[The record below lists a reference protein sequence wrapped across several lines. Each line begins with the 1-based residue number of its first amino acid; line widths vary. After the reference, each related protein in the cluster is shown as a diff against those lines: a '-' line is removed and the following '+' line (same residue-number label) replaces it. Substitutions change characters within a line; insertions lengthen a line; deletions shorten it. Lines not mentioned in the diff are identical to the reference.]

1 VETQEALAVGDMANF
16 KDMVGTGHDTVAKIF
31 WAVARERDAT
41 IAMTHKEHGI
51 WKSISWAEYGR
62 KAQLAGLGLC
72 ALGMQPGELATIL
85 AESIPEW
92 LFADMGVLGAGGISV
107 GIYPTSSRDQV
118 AYILN
123 DSAAVYLFVE
133 DEEQLDKYL
142 ERRGQLPGIRRV
154 IVFDMEGLRAF
165 RDPMVMSFDELL
177 ALGEA
182 REAAH
187 PTLWQERIA
196 GSVPDRAAIFV
207 YTSGTTGPPKGAMLS
222 HRNILFA
229 IERFAEAVETND
241 KDQTLAFLP
250 LCHMAERT
258 MTAFRPLGYGGV
270 VNFAESPDTV
280 LENLR
285 EISPT
290 VFFAVPRIWE
300 KLYSTV
306 VVTLLDATKLEQWAY
321 KQAMKVG
328 YAVAERQLDHRE
340 IPAPLRAL
348 HWLISITVLRNV
360 KKLTGLDKARLI
372 GSGAAP
378 ISPDVLRWFIALGI
392 PMIEMYGQTECSG
405 LATAMS
411 PHDIKLGTVG
421 KPLQDTEVVISPEG
435 EILIRGPHV
444 FLGYHNKPDRTRDAI
459 DDKGWLHSGDI
470 GMIDNQGFVKITD
483 RKNDI
488 IITSGGKNITPTE
501 IENKIKFSPY
511 VTDAIVIGDRRNYL
525 TCLVMIDHD
534 NVAKYAQDR
543 KINFTDYKS
552 LTNLPEVRELIWAE
566 VEKVN
571 GTLSNVESIKKISL
585 LDILL
590 TAEDEEMTPTL
601 KLRRKFVNEKY
612 GDVINRMYRPEVA
625 AAPTTGT

>member
-1 VETQEALAVGDMANF
+1 MATF
-16 KDMVGTGHDTVAKIF
+16 KDMVGAGHDTVAKIF
-31 WAVARERDAT
+31 WAVAQDRGAT
-41 IAMTHKEHGI
+41 VAMTHKEHGI
-51 WKSISWAEYGR
+51 WKSVTWAEYGR

-72 ALGMQPGELATIL
+72 ALGMQQGDLATIL
-85 AESIPEW
+85 SESIPEW

-142 ERRGQLPGIRRV
+142 ERRDQLSGIRKV

-165 RDPMVMSFDELL
+165 RDPLVMSFEELL

-182 REAAH
+182 HEAAH
-187 PTLWQERIA
+187 PHLWAGRIA
-196 GSVPDRAAIFV
+196 GSVPDHAAIFV

-229 IERFAEAVETND
+229 IERFAEAVETTD

-258 MTAFRPLGYGGV
+258 MTAFRPLGYGGI

-306 VVTLLDATKLEQWAY
+306 VVTLMDATKLEQWAY
-321 KQAMKVG
+321 RQAMKIG
-328 YAVAERQLDHRE
+328 YAVAERQLDHQS
-340 IPAPLRAL
+340 IPPALGAL
-348 HWLISITVLRNV
+348 HWLVSTTVLRNV

-411 PHDIKLGTVG
+411 PQDIKLGTVG
-421 KPLQDTEVVISPEG
+421 KALQDTEVAISADG

-444 FLGYHNKPDRTRDAI
+444 FLGYHNKPERTRDAI
-459 DDKGWLHSGDI
+459 DDKGWLHSGDV
-470 GMIDNQGFVKITD
+470 GFIDNQGFLKITD
-483 RKNDI
+483 RKSDI

-525 TCLVMIDHD
+525 TCLIMIDHD
-534 NVAKYAQDR
+534 NVAKFAQDK

-552 LTNLPEVRELIWAE
+552 LTNLPEVKELIWAE

-571 GTLSNVESIKKISL
+571 RSLSNVESIKKISL

-612 GDVINRMYRPEVA
+612 KDAINRMYGVGAVSPA
-625 AAPTTGT
+625 TGA

>member
-1 VETQEALAVGDMANF
+1 MANF
-16 KDMVGTGHDTVAKIF
+16 HDMVSAGNDTVAKIF
-31 WAVARERDAT
+31 EAVVLERGDK

-51 WKSISWAEYGR
+51 WKSISWAKYGR
-62 KAQLAGLGLC
+62 MARLTGLGLC

-85 AESIPEW
+85 SESIPEW
-92 LFADMGVLGAGGISV
+92 LFADMGVLGVGGISV

-123 DSAAVYLFVE
+123 DSGAVYLFVE

-142 ERRGQLPGIRRV
+142 ERRDRLPGIRKV
-154 IVFDMEGLRAF
+154 IVFDMEGLRTF
-165 RDPMVMSFDELL
+165 RDPMVMSFADLL
-177 ALGEA
+177 TLGEA
-182 REAAH
+182 HEAGN
-187 PTLWQERIA
+187 PGLWERRIA
-196 GSVPDRAAIFV
+196 SSDADRAAIFV

-241 KDQTLAFLP
+241 HDQTLAFLP

-258 MTAFRPLGYGGV
+258 MTAFRPLGYGGI

-300 KLYSTV
+300 KLHSLV
-306 VVTLLDATKLEQWAY
+306 VVTLMDATGFERFAY
-321 KQAMKVG
+321 RHAMKIG
-328 YAVAERQLDHRE
+328 YAVAETTLDHR
-340 IPAPLRAL
+340 PVPSWLRAL
-348 HWLISITVLRNV
+348 HWLASISVLRNV

-392 PMIEMYGQTECSG
+392 PMIELYGQTECSG

-411 PHDIKLGTVG
+411 PRDIKLGTVG
-421 KPLQDTEVVISPEG
+421 KPLQQTELRISSDG
-435 EILIRGPHV
+435 EILVRGPHV
-444 FLGYHNKPDRTRDAI
+444 FLGYHNKPERTRDAI
-459 DDKGWLHSGDI
+459 DGGGWLHTGDV
-470 GMIDNQGFVKITD
+470 GLIDNQGFVKITD
-483 RKNDI
+483 RKSDI

-511 VTDAIVIGDRRNYL
+511 VTDAVVIGDRRNFI

-534 NVAKYAQDR
+534 NVAKFAQEK

-552 LTNLPEVRELIWAE
+552 LTNLPEVKALIWSE

-571 GTLSNVESIKKISL
+571 ATLSNVETVKKIRL
-585 LDILL
+585 LDVLL

-601 KLRRKFVNEKY
+601 KLRRKFVYEKY
-612 GDVINRMYRPEVA
+612 GDLINQMYRA
-625 AAPTTGT
+625 DTATA

>member
-1 VETQEALAVGDMANF
+1 MASF
-16 KDMVGTGHDTVAKIF
+16 HEMVASGTDTVAKMF
-31 WAVARERDAT
+31 ETVVRERDAK

-62 KAQLAGLGLC
+62 MARLAGLGLC
-72 ALGMQPGELATIL
+72 ALGMKPGDLVTIL
-85 AESIPEW
+85 SESIPEW

-123 DSAAVYLFVE
+123 DSGAVYLFVE

-142 ERRGQLPGIRRV
+142 ERRDQLAGIRKV
-154 IVFDMEGLRAF
+154 IVFDMEGLRTF

-177 ALGEA
+177 ALGETHGKA
-182 REAAH
+182 NPR
-187 PTLWQERIA
+187 LWEQRVA
-196 GSVPDRAAIFV
+196 SSDPDRAAIFV

-229 IERFAEAVETND
+229 IERFAEAVETTD
-241 KDQTLAFLP
+241 EDQTLAFLP

-258 MTAFRPLGYGGV
+258 MTAFRPLGYGGI

-300 KLYSTV
+300 KLHSLV
-306 VVTLLDATKLEQWAY
+306 VVTLMDATRLEQFVY
-321 KQAMKVG
+321 KQAMKIG
-328 YAVAERQLDHRE
+328 YAVAEKKLDHE
-340 IPAPLRAL
+340 EAPAWLRAL
-348 HWLISITVLRNV
+348 HWLVSVTVLRNV
-360 KKLTGLDKARLI
+360 KKLTGLDQARLI

-392 PMIEMYGQTECSG
+392 PMIELYGQTECSG
-405 LATAMS
+405 LATTMS
-411 PHDIKLGTVG
+411 PNDIKLGTVG
-421 KPLQDTEVVISPEG
+421 KPLQETEVKISPEG
-435 EILIRGPHV
+435 EILVRGPHV
-444 FLGYHNKPDRTRDAI
+444 FLGYHNKPERTRDAI
-459 DDKGWLHSGDI
+459 DDEGWLHTGDI
-470 GMIDNQGFVKITD
+470 GMIDNQGFLKITD
-483 RKNDI
+483 RKSDI

-501 IENKIKFSPY
+501 IENKIKFSPF
-511 VTDAIVIGDRRNYL
+511 VTDAVVIGDRRNFL

-534 NVAKYAQDR
+534 NVAKFAQDK

-552 LTNLPEVRELIWAE
+552 LTNLPEVKSLIWSE

-571 GTLSNVESIKKISL
+571 GRLSNVETIKKIRL
-585 LDILL
+585 LDVLL

-601 KLRRKFVNEKY
+601 KLRRKYVNEKY
-612 GDVINRMYRPEVA
+612 GDLINQMYRA
-625 AAPTTGT
+625 DTATA

>member
-1 VETQEALAVGDMANF
+1 METFEQ
-16 KDMVGTGHDTVAKIF
+16 MVAAGRDTIPKLF
-31 WAVARERDAT
+31 WAVSRDRGGKT
-41 IAMTHKEHGI
+41 AMTHKEHGI
-51 WKSISWAEYGR
+51 WKSISWGNYGR
-62 KAQLAGLGLC
+62 KAQLAGFGLIALGLK
-72 ALGMQPGELATIL
+72 PGELATIL

-92 LFADMGVLGAGGISV
+92 LFADMGILGAGGISV

-118 AYILN
+118 SYILN
-123 DSAAVYLFVE
+123 DSGAVYLFVE

-142 ERRGQLPGIRRV
+142 ERREQLPDIRKV

-165 RDPMVMSFDELL
+165 RDPQIMSFDDLL

-182 REAAH
+182 HEAAA
-187 PTLWQERIA
+187 PKDWENRIA
-196 GSVPDRAAIFV
+196 ATEPNASAIFV

-222 HRNILFA
+222 HHNIIFS

-241 KDQTLAFLP
+241 RDQTLAFLP

-300 KLYSTV
+300 KLHSMV
-306 VVTLLDATKLEQWAY
+306 VVTLMDATRLEQWAY
-321 KQAMKVG
+321 AKAMKIG
-328 YAVAERQLDHRE
+328 YALAERKLGHE
-340 IPAPLRAL
+340 PIPRWLSVL
-348 HWLISITVLRNV
+348 HWFVSITVLRNV

-378 ISPDVLRWFIALGI
+378 ISPDVLKWFIALGI

-411 PHDIKLGTVG
+411 RDDIKLGTVG
-421 KPLQDTEVVISPEG
+421 KPLQKTEVVISVEG

-444 FLGYHNKPDRTRDAI
+444 FLGYHNKPEKTKDAI
-459 DDKGWLHSGDI
+459 DAQGWLHTGDI
-470 GMIDNQGFVKITD
+470 GAIDNEGFVKITD
-483 RKNDI
+483 RMKDI
-488 IITSGGKNITPTE
+488 IITSGGKNITPSE
-501 IENKIKFSPY
+501 IENQLKFSPY
-511 VTDAIVIGDRRNYL
+511 ISDTVVIGDRRNYL
-525 TCLVMIDHD
+525 TCLIMIDHD
-534 NVAKYAQDR
+534 NVAKFAQDR

-552 LTNLPEVRELIWAE
+552 LTNLPEVKELIWSE
-566 VEKVN
+566 IQKVN
-571 GTLSNVESIKKISL
+571 KSLSNVESIKKVSL

-601 KLRRKFVNEKY
+601 KLRRKYVNEKY
-612 GDVINRMYRPEVA
+612 KDVINGMYRA
-625 AAPTTGT
+625 GA

>member
-1 VETQEALAVGDMANF
+1 MATF
-16 KDMVGTGHDTVAKIF
+16 QQMVAAGSDTVPKLF
-31 WAVARERDAT
+31 WSVVRDRGAT
-41 IAMTHKEHGI
+41 IAMTHKEHGV
-51 WKSISWAEYGR
+51 WKAISWSAYGR
-62 KAQLAGLGLC
+62 NAQLAGLGLI
-72 ALGMQPGELATIL
+72 ALGFRPGELATIL

-92 LFADMGVLGAGGISV
+92 LFADMGILGAGGVSV

-123 DSAAVYLFVE
+123 DSGAAYLFVE

-142 ERRGQLPGIRRV
+142 ERREQLTGIRKV
-154 IVFDMEGLRAF
+154 IVFDMEGLRSF
-165 RDPMVMSFDELL
+165 RDPQIMSFDELL
-177 ALGEA
+177 ALGESF
-182 REAAH
+182 EATNAEI
-187 PTLWQERIA
+187 WQQRIA
-196 GSVPDRAAIFV
+196 ASEPNSAAIFV

-222 HRNILFA
+222 HRNILFS
-229 IERFAEAVETND
+229 IERFAEAVATDER
-241 KDQTLAFLP
+241 DQTLAFLP

-258 MTAFRPLGYGGV
+258 MTAFRPLGYGGI

-300 KLYSTV
+300 KLHSLV
-306 VVTLLDATKLEQWAY
+306 VVTLMDATRLEQWAY
-321 KQAMKVG
+321 AQAMKIG
-328 YAVAERQLDHRE
+328 YAVAERRLDHRPV
-340 IPAPLRAL
+340 PAWLRAL
-348 HWLISITVLRNV
+348 HWFLSLTVLRNV

-411 PHDIKLGTVG
+411 PDDIKLGTVG
-421 KPLQDTEVVISPEG
+421 KPLQDTELRISPEG
-435 EILIRGPHV
+435 EILVRGPHV
-444 FLGYHNKPDRTRDAI
+444 FLGYRNKPERTRDAI
-459 DDKGWLHSGDI
+459 DSEGWLHTGDI
-470 GMIDNQGFVKITD
+470 GLIDNQGFVKITD

-525 TCLVMIDHD
+525 TSLIMIDHD
-534 NVAKYAQDR
+534 NVAKFAQDR

-552 LTNLPEVRELIWAE
+552 LTNLPEVKELIWGE

-571 GTLSNVESIKKISL
+571 ATLSNVEGIKKISL

-601 KLRRKFVNEKY
+601 KLRRKFVNERY
-612 GDVINRMYRPEVA
+612 QDVINRMYRPEPVA
-625 AAPTTGT
+625 IPS

>member
-1 VETQEALAVGDMANF
+1 MRD
-16 KDMVGTGHDTVAKIF
+16 
-31 WAVARERDAT
+31 RDAK

-51 WKSISWAEYGR
+51 WKSITWAEYGR
-62 KAQLAGLGLC
+62 MARLTGLGLC
-72 ALGMQPGELATIL
+72 ALGLQPGELATIL
-85 AESIPEW
+85 SESIPEW

-123 DSAAVYLFVE
+123 DSGAVYLFVE

-142 ERRGQLPGIRRV
+142 ERRDQLPNIRKV
-154 IVFDMEGLRAF
+154 IVLDMEGLRTF
-165 RDPMVMSFDELL
+165 RDPMVMSFDDLL

-182 REAAH
+182 HGAAN
-187 PTLWQERIA
+187 PLLWDERVA
-196 GSVPDRAAIFV
+196 SSDPDRAAIFV

-241 KDQTLAFLP
+241 RDQTLAFLP

-258 MTAFRPLGYGGV
+258 MTAFRPLGYGGI

-300 KLYSTV
+300 KLHSLV
-306 VVTLLDATKLEQWAY
+306 VVTLMDATGFERVAY
-321 KQAMKVG
+321 RQAMKIG
-328 YAVAERQLDHRE
+328 YAVAEITLDHRPV
-340 IPAPLRAL
+340 PAWLRAL
-348 HWLISITVLRNV
+348 HWLVSVTVLRNV
-360 KKLTGLDKARLI
+360 KKLTGLDQARLI

-392 PMIEMYGQTECSG
+392 PMIELYGQTECSG

-411 PHDIKLGTVG
+411 PRDIKLGTVG
-421 KPLQDTEVVISPEG
+421 KPLQETELRISPDS

-444 FLGYHNKPDRTRDAI
+444 FLGYHNKPERTRDAI
-459 DDKGWLHSGDI
+459 DADGWLHTGDV
-470 GMIDNQGFVKITD
+470 GLIDNQGFLKITD
-483 RKNDI
+483 RKSDI

-511 VTDAIVIGDRRNYL
+511 VTDAVVIGDRRNFI

-534 NVAKYAQDR
+534 NVAKFAQDK

-552 LTNLPEVRELIWAE
+552 LTNLPEVKALIW
-566 VEKVN
+566 
-571 GTLSNVESIKKISL
+571 
-585 LDILL
+585 
-590 TAEDEEMTPTL
+590 
-601 KLRRKFVNEKY
+601 
-612 GDVINRMYRPEVA
+612 
-625 AAPTTGT
+625 

>member
-1 VETQEALAVGDMANF
+1 MASF
-16 KDMVGTGHDTVAKIF
+16 HEMVASGTDTVAKMF
-31 WAVARERDAT
+31 ETVVRERDAK

-62 KAQLAGLGLC
+62 MARLAGLGLC
-72 ALGMQPGELATIL
+72 ALGMKPGDLVTIL
-85 AESIPEW
+85 SESIPEW

-123 DSAAVYLFVE
+123 DSGAVYLFVE

-142 ERRGQLPGIRRV
+142 ERRDQLAGIRKV
-154 IVFDMEGLRAF
+154 IVFDMEGLRTF

-177 ALGEA
+177 ALGETHGKA
-182 REAAH
+182 NPR
-187 PTLWQERIA
+187 LWEQRVA
-196 GSVPDRAAIFV
+196 SSDPDRAAIFV

-229 IERFAEAVETND
+229 IERFAEAVETTD
-241 KDQTLAFLP
+241 EDQTLAFLP

-258 MTAFRPLGYGGV
+258 MTAFRPLGYGGI

-300 KLYSTV
+300 KLHSLV
-306 VVTLLDATKLEQWAY
+306 VVTLMDATRLEQFVY
-321 KQAMKVG
+321 KQAMKIG
-328 YAVAERQLDHRE
+328 YAVAEKKLDHE
-340 IPAPLRAL
+340 EAPAWLRAL
-348 HWLISITVLRNV
+348 HWLVSVTVLRNV
-360 KKLTGLDKARLI
+360 KKLTGLDHARLI

-392 PMIEMYGQTECSG
+392 PMIELYGQTECSG
-405 LATAMS
+405 LATTMS
-411 PHDIKLGTVG
+411 PNDIKLGTVG
-421 KPLQDTEVVISPEG
+421 KPLQETEVKISPEG
-435 EILIRGPHV
+435 EILVRGPHV
-444 FLGYHNKPDRTRDAI
+444 FLGYHNKPERTRDAI
-459 DDKGWLHSGDI
+459 DDEGWLHTGDI
-470 GMIDNQGFVKITD
+470 GMIDNQGFLKITD
-483 RKNDI
+483 RKSDI

-501 IENKIKFSPY
+501 IENKIKFSPF
-511 VTDAIVIGDRRNYL
+511 VTDAVVIGDRRNFL

-534 NVAKYAQDR
+534 NVAKFAQDK

-552 LTNLPEVRELIWAE
+552 LTNLPEVKSLIWSE

-571 GTLSNVESIKKISL
+571 GRLSNVETIKKIRL
-585 LDILL
+585 LDVLL

-601 KLRRKFVNEKY
+601 KLRRKYVNEKY
-612 GDVINRMYRPEVA
+612 GDLINQMYRA
-625 AAPTTGT
+625 DTATA

>member
-1 VETQEALAVGDMANF
+1 MASF
-16 KDMVGTGHDTVAKIF
+16 HEMVASGTDTVAKMF
-31 WAVARERDAT
+31 ETVVRERDAK

-62 KAQLAGLGLC
+62 MARLAGLGLC
-72 ALGMQPGELATIL
+72 ALGMKPGDLVTIL
-85 AESIPEW
+85 SESIPEW

-123 DSAAVYLFVE
+123 DSGAVYLFVE

-142 ERRGQLPGIRRV
+142 ERRDQLAGIRKV
-154 IVFDMEGLRAF
+154 IVFDMEGLRTF

-177 ALGEA
+177 ALGETHGKA
-182 REAAH
+182 NPR
-187 PTLWQERIA
+187 LWEQRVA
-196 GSVPDRAAIFV
+196 SSDPDRAAIFV

-229 IERFAEAVETND
+229 IERFAEAVETTD
-241 KDQTLAFLP
+241 EDQTLAFLP

-258 MTAFRPLGYGGV
+258 MTAFRPLGYGGI

-300 KLYSTV
+300 KLHSLV
-306 VVTLLDATKLEQWAY
+306 VVTLMDATRLEQFVY
-321 KQAMKVG
+321 KQAMKIG
-328 YAVAERQLDHRE
+328 YAVAEKKLDHE
-340 IPAPLRAL
+340 EAPAWLRAL
-348 HWLISITVLRNV
+348 HWLVSVTVLRNV
-360 KKLTGLDKARLI
+360 KKLTGLDQARLI

-392 PMIEMYGQTECSG
+392 PMIELYGQTECSG
-405 LATAMS
+405 LATTMS
-411 PHDIKLGTVG
+411 PNDIKLGTVG
-421 KPLQDTEVVISPEG
+421 KPLQETEVKISPEG
-435 EILIRGPHV
+435 EILVRGPHV
-444 FLGYHNKPDRTRDAI
+444 FLGYHNKPERTRDAI
-459 DDKGWLHSGDI
+459 DDEGWLHTGDI
-470 GMIDNQGFVKITD
+470 GMIDNEGFLKITD
-483 RKNDI
+483 RKSDI

-501 IENKIKFSPY
+501 IENKIKFSPF
-511 VTDAIVIGDRRNYL
+511 VTDAVVIGDRRNFL

-534 NVAKYAQDR
+534 NVAKFAQDK

-552 LTNLPEVRELIWAE
+552 LTNLPEVKSLIWSE

-571 GTLSNVESIKKISL
+571 GRLSNVETIKKIRL
-585 LDILL
+585 LDVLL

-601 KLRRKFVNEKY
+601 KLRRKYVNEKY
-612 GDVINRMYRPEVA
+612 GDLINQMYRA
-625 AAPTTGT
+625 DTATA

>member
-1 VETQEALAVGDMANF
+1 MPNF
-16 KDMVGTGHDTVAKIF
+16 HDMVAAGADTVSKLF
-31 WAVARERDAT
+31 WAVAGERGAT

-51 WKSISWAEYGR
+51 WKAITWAEYGR
-62 KAQLAGLGLC
+62 RAQLAGLGLC
-72 ALGMQPGELATIL
+72 ALGMQPGDLVTIL
-85 AESIPEW
+85 SESIPEW

-123 DSAAVYLFVE
+123 DSAAVYLFLE

-142 ERRGQLPGIRRV
+142 ERRDRLSGIRKV

-182 REAAH
+182 HEAAH

-196 GSVPDRAAIFV
+196 CSQSDRAAIFV

-222 HRNILFA
+222 HRNILFSIA
-229 IERFAEAVETND
+229 RFAEAVETTEH
-241 KDQTLAFLP
+241 DQTLAFLP

-258 MTAFRPLGYGGV
+258 MTAFRPLGYGGI

-280 LENLR
+280 MENLR

-300 KLYSTV
+300 KLHSLV
-306 VVTLLDATKLEQWAY
+306 VVTLMDATRLEQWAY
-321 KQAMKVG
+321 RQAMKIG
-328 YAVAERQLDHRE
+328 YAVAERQLDHAPV
-340 IPAPLRAL
+340 PAGLRAL
-348 HWLISITVLRNV
+348 HWLCSITVLRNV

-411 PHDIKLGTVG
+411 PRDIKLGTVG

-444 FLGYHNKPDRTRDAI
+444 FLGYHNKPERTRDAI
-459 DDKGWLHSGDI
+459 DAQGWLHSGDI

-534 NVAKYAQDR
+534 NVAKFAQDR

-552 LTNLPEVRELIWAE
+552 LTNLPEVKDLIWAE

-601 KLRRKFVNEKY
+601 KLRRKFVNDKY
-612 GDVINRMYRPEVA
+612 GDVINRMYRPEKAVA
-625 AAPTTGT
+625 TATGA

>member
-1 VETQEALAVGDMANF
+1 MASF
-16 KDMVGTGHDTVAKIF
+16 HEMVASGTDTVAKMF
-31 WAVARERDAT
+31 ETVVRERDAK

-62 KAQLAGLGLC
+62 MARLAGLGLC
-72 ALGMQPGELATIL
+72 ALGMKPDDLVTIL
-85 AESIPEW
+85 SESIPEW

-123 DSAAVYLFVE
+123 DSGAVYLFVE

-142 ERRGQLPGIRRV
+142 ERRDQLAGIRKV
-154 IVFDMEGLRAF
+154 IVFDMEGLRTF

-177 ALGEA
+177 ALGETHGKA
-182 REAAH
+182 NPR
-187 PTLWQERIA
+187 LWEQRVA
-196 GSVPDRAAIFV
+196 SSDPDRAAIFV

-229 IERFAEAVETND
+229 IERFAEAVETTD
-241 KDQTLAFLP
+241 EDQTLAFLP

-258 MTAFRPLGYGGV
+258 MTAFRPLGYGGI

-300 KLYSTV
+300 KLHSLV
-306 VVTLLDATKLEQWAY
+306 VVTLMDATQLEQFVY
-321 KQAMKVG
+321 KQAMKIG
-328 YAVAERQLDHRE
+328 YAVAEKKLDHE
-340 IPAPLRAL
+340 EAPAWLRAL
-348 HWLISITVLRNV
+348 HWLVSVTVLRNV
-360 KKLTGLDKARLI
+360 KKLTGLDQARLI

-392 PMIEMYGQTECSG
+392 PMIELYGQTECSG
-405 LATAMS
+405 LATTMS
-411 PHDIKLGTVG
+411 PNDIKLGTVG
-421 KPLQDTEVVISPEG
+421 KPLQETEVKISPEG
-435 EILIRGPHV
+435 EILVRGPHV
-444 FLGYHNKPDRTRDAI
+444 FLGYHNKPERTRDAI
-459 DDKGWLHSGDI
+459 DDEGWLHTGDI
-470 GMIDNQGFVKITD
+470 GMIDNQGFLKITD
-483 RKNDI
+483 RKSDI

-501 IENKIKFSPY
+501 IENKIKFSPF
-511 VTDAIVIGDRRNYL
+511 VTDAVVIGDRRNFL

-534 NVAKYAQDR
+534 NVAKFAQDK

-552 LTNLPEVRELIWAE
+552 LTNLPEVKSLIWSE

-571 GTLSNVESIKKISL
+571 GRLSNVETIKKIRL
-585 LDILL
+585 LDVLL

-601 KLRRKFVNEKY
+601 KLRRKYVNEKY
-612 GDVINRMYRPEVA
+612 GDLINQMYRA
-625 AAPTTGT
+625 DTATA

>member
-1 VETQEALAVGDMANF
+1 MASF
-16 KDMVGTGHDTVAKIF
+16 HEMVASGTDTVAKMF
-31 WAVARERDAT
+31 ETVVRERDAK

-62 KAQLAGLGLC
+62 MARLAGLGLC
-72 ALGMQPGELATIL
+72 ALGMKPGDLVTIL
-85 AESIPEW
+85 SESIPEW

-123 DSAAVYLFVE
+123 DSGAVYLFVE

-142 ERRGQLPGIRRV
+142 ERRDQLAGIRKV
-154 IVFDMEGLRAF
+154 IVFDMEGLRTF

-177 ALGEA
+177 ALGQTHGKA
-182 REAAH
+182 NPR
-187 PTLWQERIA
+187 LWEQRVA
-196 GSVPDRAAIFV
+196 SSDPDRAAIFV

-229 IERFAEAVETND
+229 IERFAEAVETTD
-241 KDQTLAFLP
+241 EDQTLAFLP

-258 MTAFRPLGYGGV
+258 MTAFRPLGYGGI

-300 KLYSTV
+300 KLHSLV
-306 VVTLLDATKLEQWAY
+306 VVTLMDATRLEQFVY
-321 KQAMKVG
+321 KQAMKIG
-328 YAVAERQLDHRE
+328 YAVAEKKLDHE
-340 IPAPLRAL
+340 EAPAWLRAL
-348 HWLISITVLRNV
+348 HWLVSVTVLRNV
-360 KKLTGLDKARLI
+360 KKLTGLDQARLI

-392 PMIEMYGQTECSG
+392 PMIELYGQTECSG
-405 LATAMS
+405 LATTMS
-411 PHDIKLGTVG
+411 PNDIKLGTVG
-421 KPLQDTEVVISPEG
+421 KPLQETEVKISPEG
-435 EILIRGPHV
+435 EILVRGPHV
-444 FLGYHNKPDRTRDAI
+444 FLGYHNKPERTRDAI
-459 DDKGWLHSGDI
+459 DDEGWLHTGDI
-470 GMIDNQGFVKITD
+470 GMIDNQGFLKITD
-483 RKNDI
+483 RKSDI

-501 IENKIKFSPY
+501 IENKIKFSPF
-511 VTDAIVIGDRRNYL
+511 VTDAVVIGDRRNFL

-534 NVAKYAQDR
+534 NVAKFAQDK

-552 LTNLPEVRELIWAE
+552 LTNLPEVKSLIWSE

-571 GTLSNVESIKKISL
+571 GRLSNVETIKKIRL
-585 LDILL
+585 LDVLL

-601 KLRRKFVNEKY
+601 KLRRKYVNEKY
-612 GDVINRMYRPEVA
+612 GDLINQMYRA
-625 AAPTTGT
+625 DTATA

>member
-1 VETQEALAVGDMANF
+1 MTSF
-16 KDMVGTGHDTVAKIF
+16 HDMVASGTDTVAKMF
-31 WAVARERDAT
+31 RAVVRERGPR

-51 WKSISWAEYGR
+51 WKSISWTEYGR
-62 KAQLAGLGLC
+62 KARGVGLGLC
-72 ALGMQPGELATIL
+72 ALGMRPGELATIL
-85 AESIPEW
+85 AESVPEW
-92 LFADMGVLGAGGISV
+92 LFADMGVLGAGGVSV

-123 DSAAVYLFVE
+123 DSAAAYLFVE

-142 ERRGQLPGIRRV
+142 ERRDRLPLVRKV
-154 IVFDMEGLRAF
+154 IVFDMEGLRDF

-177 ALGEA
+177 ALGDA
-182 REAAH
+182 HGAAH
-187 PTLWQERIA
+187 RGLWDARV
-196 GSVPDRAAIFV
+196 GGGDPDSAAIFV

-241 KDQTLAFLP
+241 EDQTLAFLP

-300 KLYSTV
+300 KLHSLV
-306 VVTLLDATKLEQWAY
+306 VVTLMDATPLEQWAY
-321 KQAMKVG
+321 RQAMKVAH
-328 YAVAERQLDHRE
+328 AVAARRLGHESV
-340 IPAPLRAL
+340 PPLLAAL
-348 HWLISITVLRNV
+348 HSLARLTVLRNV
-360 KKLTGLDKARLI
+360 RKLTGLDKARLI

-378 ISPDVLRWFIALGI
+378 ISPDVLRWFTALGI

-411 PHDIKLGTVG
+411 PAEVKLGTVG
-421 KPLQDTEVVISPEG
+421 KPLQHTELRISQEG
-435 EILIRGPHV
+435 EILVRGPHV
-444 FLGYHNKPDRTRDAI
+444 FLGYHNKPERTRDAI
-459 DDKGWLHSGDI
+459 DAAGWLHTGDI
-470 GMIDNQGFVKITD
+470 GVIDNEGFVRITD
-483 RKNDI
+483 RKSDI
-488 IITSGGKNITPTE
+488 IITSGGKNVTPSE

-525 TCLVMIDHD
+525 TCLIMIDHD
-534 NVAKYAQDR
+534 NVAKFAQDR

-552 LTNLPEVRELIWAE
+552 LTNLPEIKELIWAE

-571 GTLSNVESIKKISL
+571 ATLANVETIKKISL
-585 LDILL
+585 LDVLL

-612 GDVINRMYRPEVA
+612 GDLINRMYRADKATA
-625 AAPTTGT
+625 A

>member
-1 VETQEALAVGDMANF
+1 MTSF
-16 KDMVGTGHDTVAKIF
+16 HDMVASGTDTVAKMF
-31 WAVARERDAT
+31 WAVVRERGAKV
-41 IAMTHKEHGI
+41 AMTHKEHGI
-51 WKSISWAEYGR
+51 WKSISWTEYGR

-92 LFADMGVLGAGGISV
+92 LFADMGVLGTGGISV

-142 ERRGQLPGIRRV
+142 ERRDQLPLIRKV
-154 IVFDMEGLRAF
+154 FVFDMEGLRNF
-165 RDPMVMSFDELL
+165 YDPMVMSFDELL

-182 REAAH
+182 HGAAH
-187 PTLWQERIA
+187 PGLWDARVA
-196 GSVPDRAAIFV
+196 GSDPDRAAIFV

-241 KDQTLAFLP
+241 QDHTLAFLP

-258 MTAFRPLGYGGV
+258 MTAFRPLGYGGI

-300 KLYSTV
+300 KLHSLV
-306 VVTLLDATKLEQWAY
+306 VVTLMDATRLEQWAY
-321 KQAMKVG
+321 RQAMRVG
-328 YAVAERQLDHRE
+328 HAVAARRLDHE
-340 IPAPLRAL
+340 SVPPLLAAQ
-348 HWLISITVLRNV
+348 HWLARITVLRNV

-411 PHDIKLGTVG
+411 PADIKLGTVG
-421 KPLQDTEVVISPEG
+421 KPLQHTELKISPEG
-435 EILIRGPHV
+435 EILVRGPHV
-444 FLGYHNKPDRTRDAI
+444 FLGYHNKPERTRDAI
-459 DDKGWLHSGDI
+459 DAAGWLHTGDI
-470 GMIDNQGFVKITD
+470 GLIDNEGFVRITD
-483 RKNDI
+483 RKSDI
-488 IITSGGKNITPTE
+488 IITSGGKNVTPSE

-525 TCLVMIDHD
+525 TCLIMIDHD

-552 LTNLPEVRELIWAE
+552 LTNLPDIKELIWAE

-571 GTLSNVESIKKISL
+571 ATLSNVETIKKISL
-585 LDILL
+585 LDVLL

-612 GDVINRMYRPEVA
+612 GDLINRMYRPDTATA
-625 AAPTTGT
+625 A

>member
-1 VETQEALAVGDMANF
+1 MTSF
-16 KDMVGTGHDTVAKIF
+16 HDMVASGTNTVAKMF
-31 WAVARERDAT
+31 WTVVRERGAKV
-41 IAMTHKEHGI
+41 AMTHKEHGI
-51 WKSISWAEYGR
+51 WKSISWTEYGGMAR
-62 KAQLAGLGLC
+62 RAGLGLC

-92 LFADMGVLGAGGISV
+92 LFADMGVLGIGGISV

-133 DEEQLDKYL
+133 DEEQLDKFL
-142 ERRGQLPGIRRV
+142 ERRDQLPLIRKV
-154 IVFDMEGLRAF
+154 IVFDMEGLRNF
-165 RDPMVMSFDELL
+165 HDPMVMSFSELI

-182 REAAH
+182 HGAAH
-187 PTLWQERIA
+187 PGLWDARVA
-196 GSVPDRAAIFV
+196 GSDPDSAAIFV

-241 KDQTLAFLP
+241 QDHTLAFLP

-300 KLYSTV
+300 KLHSLV
-306 VVTLLDATKLEQWAY
+306 VVTLMDATRLEQWAY
-321 KQAMKVG
+321 RQAMKVG
-328 YAVAERQLDHRE
+328 QAVAARRLGHESV
-340 IPAPLRAL
+340 PPLLAAL
-348 HWLISITVLRNV
+348 HWLARITVLRNV
-360 KKLTGLDKARLI
+360 RKLTGLDKARLI

-411 PHDIKLGTVG
+411 PTDIRLGTVG
-421 KPLQDTEVVISPEG
+421 RPLQQTELKISPEG
-435 EILIRGPHV
+435 EILVRGPHV
-444 FLGYHNKPDRTRDAI
+444 FLGYHNKPERTRDAI
-459 DDKGWLHSGDI
+459 DAAGWLHTGDI
-470 GMIDNQGFVKITD
+470 GLIDNEGFVRITD
-483 RKNDI
+483 RKSDI
-488 IITSGGKNITPTE
+488 IITSGGKNITPSE

-511 VTDAIVIGDRRNYL
+511 VTDAIVIGDRRSYL

-552 LTNLPEVRELIWAE
+552 LTNLPDIKELIWAE

-571 GTLSNVESIKKISL
+571 ATLSNVETIKKISL
-585 LDILL
+585 LDVLL

-612 GDVINRMYRPEVA
+612 GDLINRMYRADTATA
-625 AAPTTGT
+625 A

>member
-1 VETQEALAVGDMANF
+1 MARF
-16 KDMVGTGHDTVAKIF
+16 QDMVAAGANTIPKLFWSVTQDRGAKL
-31 WAVARERDAT
+31 
-41 IAMTHKEHGI
+41 AMTHKEHGI
-51 WKSISWAEYGR
+51 WKAISWSEYGR
-62 KAQLAGLGLC
+62 QAKLAGLGLM
-72 ALGMQPGELATIL
+72 ALGLEAGELATIL

-92 LFADMGVLGAGGISV
+92 LFADMGILGAGAVSV

-123 DSAAVYLFVE
+123 DSNAVYLFVE

-142 ERRGQLPGIRRV
+142 ERREQLPNIRKV

-165 RDPMVMSFDELL
+165 RDPMVISFDELL
-177 ALGEA
+177 AMGEA
-182 REAAH
+182 HEAAH
-187 PTLWQERIA
+187 PTLWQARIA
-196 GSVPDRAAIFV
+196 ATQPERAAIFV

-222 HRNILFA
+222 NRNILFA

-241 KDQTLAFLP
+241 QDQTLAFLP

-270 VNFAESPDTV
+270 INFAESPDTV
-280 LENLR
+280 MENLR

-300 KLYSTV
+300 KLHSMV
-306 VVTLLDATKLEQWAY
+306 VVTLMDATRIEQWAY
-321 KQAMKVG
+321 REAMKIG
-328 YAVAERQLDHRE
+328 YAVAERHLDHRP
-340 IPAPLRAL
+340 IPAWLRAV
-348 HWLISITVLRNV
+348 HWLVAITVLRNV

-378 ISPDVLRWFIALGI
+378 ISPDVLKWFIALGI

-411 PHDIKLGTVG
+411 PDDIKLGTVG
-421 KPLQDTEVVISPEG
+421 KPLQHTEVMISPES

-444 FLGYHNKPDRTRDAI
+444 FLGYHNKPERTRDAI
-459 DDKGWLHSGDI
+459 DAQGWLHTGDV
-470 GMIDNQGFVKITD
+470 GLIDNQGFVKITD
-483 RKNDI
+483 RKSDI

-511 VTDAIVIGDRRNYL
+511 VTDAIVIGDRRNFL
-525 TCLVMIDHD
+525 TCLIMIDHD
-534 NVAKYAQDR
+534 NVAKYAQDK

-552 LTNLPEVRELIWAE
+552 LTNLPQVKELIWAE

-571 GTLSNVESIKKISL
+571 ATLSNVESIKKISL

-612 GDVINRMYRPEVA
+612 KDVINRMYGVA
-625 AAPTTGT
+625 A